1 MGAQGFQARLASRAG
16 VSGDWQLGSQAGGDV
31 PSSSSPPTPLQL
43 PSRWSLGHLKSLS
56 CCCRRF
62 RERIEPVR
70 SHVPPAALK
79 VIDEE
84 LDKLQG
90 LEQASS
96 EFNVTR
102 NYLDWLTQM
111 PWGKHTQERLEIEH
125 AQQVGKACRLPRS
138 AEDSCAASL
147 CSKLVQQGVGSIL
160 CMLGKVHSGD

>member
-1 MGAQGFQARLASRAG
+1 M
-16 VSGDWQLGSQAGGDV
+16 
-31 PSSSSPPTPLQL
+31 
-43 PSRWSLGHLKSLS
+43 
-56 CCCRRF
+56 
-62 RERIEPVR
+62 R

-111 PWGKHTQERLEIEH
+111 PWGKHTQERLEIDH
-125 AQQVGKACRLPRS
+125 AQQVRGRHAGCHSSQKAS
-138 AEDSCAASL
+138 
-147 CSKLVQQGVGSIL
+147 VQHACQG
-160 CMLGKVHSGD
+160 